1 MTGTAEHG
9 TRTSYRYGCRCP
21 RCGSAEAEYM
31 RDYRHNRR
39 RDNRV
44 RVKGVR
50 PMDVSDA
57 IDEIARVLHGI

>member
-1 MTGTAEHG
+1 
-9 TRTSYRYGCRCP
+9 
-21 RCGSAEAEYM
+21 M

-39 RDNRV
+39 RDHRV